1 MSVGEIVG
9 DGGDEFDCVCLG
21 VFQCLGATGLA
32 CYEGEVVGIVV
43 EAYDGMRGRVLKFV
57 MEFDEEIKVIMNDCL
72 ECWIDSVTDHEA
84 SGVLN
89 GVLMPN
95 PGWTWEVEWLHHDV
109 EGVWGVRTMRIVICV
124 PLRVKQGIF

>member
-21 VFQCLGATGLA
+21 VFQYLGATGLA
-32 CYEGEVVGIVV
+32 CDEGEVIWRG
-43 EAYDGMRGRVLKFV
+43 AQAQDGMGGRVLKFV

-109 EGVWGVRTMRIVICV
+109 EGVWGVRTMRVVVCV
-124 PLRVKQGIF
+124 PLRVKEGIL